1 MFAVPQAKKPDRLR
15 YAANLAAVGALLCI
29 ALTWALRR
37 AAGLTL
43 RLLHAGATLA
53 NPVGVPEWVM
63 GLWNVMLA
71 GAGALA
77 AFFFVRALVK
87 GSPLAGRVSL
97 AVPHDGTMWL
107 LLPGFLGV
115 SLVLNMVVSVLQRML
130 AAGTRYQ
137 APDAVQLP
145 EGRGAMALY
154 FISICVVP
162 AVVEELFVRGALQPM
177 FARWGAWF
185 SILLTSV
192 LFTLMHGDIAQMP
205 AVFLIS
211 MVLGITAHASGSLLP
226 GMVMH
231 FANNC
236 MSFCFTW
243 AAQKLDGIGALALT
257 GYLTL
262 VFFLAALLCTSAFLK
277 SRGMSILA
285 ALPRWNDAKNRQRRL
300 SRLASS
306 PLFVALMLG
315 LAVRA
320 VLPLW
325 VRQ

>member
-1 MFAVPQAKKPDRLR
+1 MWCPPWWKNCSC
-15 YAANLAAVGALLCI
+15 AARCSLC
-29 ALTWALRR
+29 
-37 AAGLTL
+37 
-43 RLLHAGATLA
+43 
-53 NPVGVPEWVM
+53 
-63 GLWNVMLA
+63 
-71 GAGALA
+71 
-77 AFFFVRALVK
+77 
-87 GSPLAGRVSL
+87 SL
-97 AVPHDGTMWL
+97 
-107 LLPGFLGV
+107 
-115 SLVLNMVVSVLQRML
+115 
-130 AAGTRYQ
+130 
-137 APDAVQLP
+137 
-145 EGRGAMALY
+145 
-154 FISICVVP
+154 
-162 AVVEELFVRGALQPM
+162 
-177 FARWGAWF
+177 RWGAWF

-262 VFFLAALLCTSAFLK
+262 VFFLAGAFVHQCFSEKQGHVHSGGTAPLE
-277 SRGMSILA
+277 RCQ
-285 ALPRWNDAKNRQRRL
+285 NRQKRL

>member
-1 MFAVPQAKKPDRLR
+1 M
-15 YAANLAAVGALLCI
+15 
-29 ALTWALRR
+29 
-37 AAGLTL
+37 TL
-43 RLLHAGATLA
+43 RLMHAGATLA

-63 GLWNVMLA
+63 GLWNVVLA

-97 AVPHDGTMWL
+97 AVPRDGTMWL
-107 LLPGFLGV
+107 LLPSFLGV

-262 VFFLAALLCTSAFLK
+262 VFFLAALCA
-277 SRGMSILA
+277 
-285 ALPRWNDAKNRQRRL
+285 PV
-300 SRLASS
+300 
-306 PLFVALMLG
+306 LF
-315 LAVRA
+315 
-320 VLPLW
+320 
-325 VRQ
+325 

>member
-1 MFAVPQAKKPDRLR
+1 MQQAKKPDMLR
-15 YAANLAAVGALLCI
+15 YAANLAAVAAALCLGVS
-29 ALTWALRR
+29 WVLRL
-37 AAGLTL
+37 AAGLSL
-43 RLLHAGATLA
+43 RLLHAGATLQ
-53 NPVGVPEWVM
+53 NPVGIPEWVM
-63 GLWNVMLA
+63 GLWNIVLA
-71 GAGALA
+71 GAGVLA
-77 AFFFVRALVK
+77 AFAFVRLMVK
-87 GSPLAGRVSL
+87 GGPLAGRISFSL
-97 AVPHDGTMWL
+97 PQDGTMWL

-115 SLVLNMVVSVLQRML
+115 SLVLNMIVSVLQRML
-130 AAGTRYQ
+130 TASTRYQ
-137 APDAVQLP
+137 APQAVQLP
-145 EGRGAMALY
+145 DDPGATALY

-162 AVVEELFVRGALQPM
+162 ALAEELFVRGALQPM

-192 LFTLMHGDIAQMP
+192 LFTLMHRDIAQMP
-205 AVFLIS
+205 AIFAIS
-211 MVLGITAHASGSLLP
+211 MVLGITAYASGSLMP
-226 GMVMH
+226 GVMMH

-285 ALPRWNDAKNRQRRL
+285 ALPKWNDVRNRQKRL
-300 SRLASS
+300 PRLASS

-315 LAVRA
+315 LLIRT
-320 VLPLW
+320 VLPVW
-325 VRQ
+325 INR